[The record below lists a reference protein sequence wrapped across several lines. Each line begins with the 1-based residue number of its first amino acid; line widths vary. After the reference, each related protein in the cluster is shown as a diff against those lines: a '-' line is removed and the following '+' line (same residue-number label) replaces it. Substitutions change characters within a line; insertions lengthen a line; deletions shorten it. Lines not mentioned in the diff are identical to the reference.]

1 MRPIVTNRVVWS
13 VGRWTEHTNVKHT
26 VASPA
31 KTAEPIEVPFGMW
44 TRVGPRNHILD
55 NGAHWRYLANTIEPS
70 VAMRPFCQIT
80 LITCYALQT
89 VTEFCTLFV
98 IISSFFYLL
107 YLFHVCH
114 YKVMHMHCL

>member
-1 MRPIVTNRVVWS
+1 MS
-13 VGRWTEHTNVKHT
+13 C
-26 VASPA
+26 A
-31 KTAEPIEVPFGMW
+31 KTAEPFELSFGTW
-44 TRVGPRNHILD
+44 TRVGSWNHVLD

-70 VAMRPFCQIT
+70 VAMGPFCQIT
-80 LITCYALQT
+80 LITCHALQT

-114 YKVMHMHCL
+114 YRLMHMHCL